1 MKTFL
6 LPLATIAMIA
16 APMVAQAA
24 PCRDAHGR
32 FTTCTGAAA
41 KHAPKATA
49 ATPAKSAKP
58 QSATRA
64 AVAAANTNANAA
76 RAQPKRCKINGRFAS
91 CSAPGAKPA

>member
-6 LPLATIAMIA
+6 LPLAMIAMIA
-16 APMVAQAA
+16 APMAAQAA

-32 FTTCTGAAA
+32 FTACTGAAA
-41 KHAPKATA
+41 KHAA
-49 ATPAKSAKP
+49 AAPAKHAKP
-58 QSATRA
+58 QSAARA

-76 RAQPKRCKINGRFAS
+76 KPQPKRCKINGRFAS